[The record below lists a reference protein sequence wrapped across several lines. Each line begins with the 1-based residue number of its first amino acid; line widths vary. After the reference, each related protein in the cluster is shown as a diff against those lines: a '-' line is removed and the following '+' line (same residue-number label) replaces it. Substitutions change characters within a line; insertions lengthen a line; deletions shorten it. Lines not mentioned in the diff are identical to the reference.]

1 MSKSLVIVE
10 SPAKARTLKR
20 YLGNN
25 FDVKASVG
33 HIRDLPVNRL
43 GVDIEHDF
51 KPQYVTIKGKAK
63 IIADLK
69 KSAKLADAIYLA
81 PDPDREGEAI
91 AWHIAES
98 LKQAHKPIHRALF
111 HELTRKAILA
121 AIANSTAIDQKR
133 FEAQQARRILD
144 RLVGYQ
150 ISPLLWAKVRRGLSA
165 GRVQS
170 VAVRMI
176 CEREQEILTF
186 HPTEYW
192 TIEEQLI
199 GGEKGPFIAQLD
211 LIAGQKAKITNQTE
225 AEKIVTAL
233 QGLEHAV
240 QEIDKKKRQRRP
252 APPFIT
258 STLQQEANRKLRF
271 TAKKTMTLA
280 QKLYEGIE
288 LDSEGPTGLITYMRT
303 DSIRVN
309 DEAITKVR
317 TFINDTL
324 GADFLPA
331 KPVAY
336 KTAKS
341 AQDAHEAIRPT
352 DVSLTPEKLAARL
365 DKDLLELY
373 ALIWKRFVASQMTPA
388 VYDQT
393 TIIIAAGSYRLKAVG
408 SIMRFAGFMTLYVE
422 SADEEGRENGKMPG
436 NKTKSHTEQEM
447 QLPDLHAGDLLRVE
461 EITPKQHFTQ
471 PPPRYNEATLVKALE
486 ENGVGRPSTY
496 ASIISTIVDKDYV
509 RLAQRKFSP
518 TDLGTLVN
526 GLLVEHFPTVM
537 NVEFTALMETSLD
550 QVEEGAV
557 DWLELLKKFYGP
569 FSASLDEAQ
578 QRMKSVKQQAI
589 PTEIKCKLCNGTMMI
604 KWGRLGEF
612 LACENYPEC
621 KHTQNF
627 AKGEDGAIIPLEPA
641 EVEKSGEVCEKCG
654 RPMVYKHGRFGKF
667 LACSGYPACKHIRP
681 RSTGVACP
689 EKGCG
694 GEIVQKISKRGKPF
708 YGCSRYPHCQFAL
721 WDKPVP
727 RKCPRCGNQYLIEK
741 SGKNSAPRLRCPIS
755 SCNYSTASAT
765 AADNDDT

>member
-43 GVDIEHDF
+43 GVDVEHDF
-51 KPQYVTIKGKAK
+51 KPQYVTIKGKGK

-69 KSAKLADAIYLA
+69 KSAKQADAIYLA

-91 AWHIAES
+91 AWHIADC
-98 LKQAHKPIHRALF
+98 LKTANKPIHRALF
-111 HELTRKAILA
+111 PELTKKAILA
-121 AIANSTAIDQKR
+121 AIANSTAIDQKL

-150 ISPLLWAKVRRGLSA
+150 ISPLLWKKVRRGLSA

-176 CEREQEILTF
+176 CEREQEILSF
-186 HPTEYW
+186 RPEEYW
-192 TIEEQLI
+192 TIEELLQ
-199 GGEKGPFIAQLD
+199 GDGNDHFTAQLD
-211 LIAGQKAKITNQTE
+211 QVAGKKAKITNQAE
-225 AEKIVTAL
+225 AENIVTAL
-233 QGLEHAV
+233 RKLEHTI
-240 QEIDKKKRQRRP
+240 QKIDKKKRQRRP

-303 DSIRVN
+303 DSIRVS
-309 DEAITKVR
+309 DEAITGVR
-317 TFINDTL
+317 SFISDTF
-324 GADFLPA
+324 GPEFLPA
-331 KPVAY
+331 KPVVY
-336 KTAKS
+336 KTSKG
-341 AQDAHEAIRPT
+341 AQGAHEAIRPT
-352 DVSLTPEKLAARL
+352 DVNLTPEKLAARL

-373 ALIWKRFVASQMTPA
+373 ALIWKRFVASQMAPA

-393 TIIIAAGSYRLKAVG
+393 TIIIAAGSYQLKAVG
-408 SIMRFAGFMTLYVE
+408 SIIRFAGFMTLYVE
-422 SADEEGRENGKMPG
+422 STDEGGPANGKAPG
-436 NKTKSHTEQEM
+436 DETKHDGGHEM
-447 QLPDLHAGDLLRVE
+447 QLPDLNAGDRLQVKA
-461 EITPKQHFTQ
+461 ITPKQHFTQ

-496 ASIISTIVDKDYV
+496 ASIISTIVEKEYV
-509 RLAQRKFSP
+509 RLEQRKFFP

-537 NVEFTALMETSLD
+537 NVEFTALMESSLD
-550 QVEEGAV
+550 QVEEGRV
-557 DWLELLKKFYGP
+557 DWMELLKKFYVP
-569 FSASLDEAQ
+569 FSVSLDEAQ

-589 PTEIKCKLCNGTMMI
+589 PTEITCKLCKGRMMI
-604 KWGRLGEF
+604 KWGRMGEF

-621 KHTQNF
+621 KHSQNF
-627 AKGEDGAIIPLEPA
+627 TKGEDGTIIPLEPA
-641 EVEKSGEVCEKCG
+641 EAEESGEVCEKCG
-654 RPMVYKHGRFGKF
+654 RPMVYKQGRFGKF
-667 LACSGYPACKHIRP
+667 LACSGYPACRHIRP
-681 RSTGVACP
+681 QSTGVACP
-689 EKGCG
+689 EEGCS
-694 GEIVQKISKRGKPF
+694 GELVQKMSKRGKPF
-708 YGCSRYPHCQFAL
+708 YACSRYPQCQFAL

-727 RKCPRCGNQYLIEK
+727 RKCPLCGSGYLIEK
-741 SGKNSAPRLRCPIS
+741 SRKNSAPRLQCPNR
-755 SCNYSTASAT
+755 SCKYSAAPA
-765 AADNDDT
+765 AADSTDT

>member
-20 YLGNN
+20 YLGKN

-43 GVDIEHDF
+43 GVDIEHGF

-63 IIADLK
+63 IITDLK
-69 KSAKLADAIYLA
+69 KSAMQADAIYLA

-91 AWHIAES
+91 AWHIADC
-98 LKQAHKPIHRALF
+98 LKAANKPIHRALF
-111 HELTRKAILA
+111 HELTKKAILA
-121 AIANSTAIDQKR
+121 AITNSTAIDQKR

-150 ISPLLWAKVRRGLSA
+150 ISPLLWKKVRRGLSA

-176 CEREQEILTF
+176 CEREEEILSF
-186 HPTEYW
+186 QPVEYW
-192 TIEEQLI
+192 TIEEQLQ
-199 GGEKGPFIAQLD
+199 GSGNGLFTAQLD
-211 LIAGQKAKITNQTE
+211 KIAGKKAKITNQAE
-225 AEKIVTAL
+225 ADQIVTAL

-240 QEIDKKKRQRRP
+240 QKIDKKKRQRRP

-288 LDSEGPTGLITYMRT
+288 LGDDGPTGLITYMRT

-309 DEAITKVR
+309 DDALQNVR
-317 TFINDTL
+317 SFIK
-324 GADFLPA
+324 GAFGDDYLPA
-331 KPVAY
+331 KPVVY
-336 KTAKS
+336 KTSKA

-352 DVSLTPEKLAARL
+352 DVTLTPEKLAARL
-365 DKDLLELY
+365 DKDLLSLY
-373 ALIWKRFVASQMTPA
+373 SLIWKRFVASQMASA

-393 TIIIAAGSYRLKAVG
+393 TISITAGDYLLKAVG
-408 SIMRFAGFMTLYVE
+408 TIMRFAGFMTLYVE
-422 SADEEGRENGKMPG
+422 SSDEGGPDNGKTTAGKAMSDG
-436 NKTKSHTEQEM
+436 SQEM
-447 QLPDLHAGDLLRVE
+447 QLPDLKSGDRLRVKA
-461 EITPKQHFTQ
+461 ITPKQHFTQ

-496 ASIISTIVDKDYV
+496 ASIISTIVEKEYV
-509 RLAQRKFSP
+509 RLEQRKFSP
-518 TDLGTLVN
+518 TDLGKLVN
-526 GLLVEHFPTVM
+526 GLLVEHFPAVM

-550 QVEEGAV
+550 QVEEGQV

-569 FSASLDEAQ
+569 FSVSLEEAQ
-578 QRMKSVKQQAI
+578 QRMKSIKQQAI
-589 PTEIKCKLCNGTMMI
+589 PTEITCKLCKGRMLI
-604 KWGRLGEF
+604 KWGRMGEF

-621 KHTQNF
+621 KHSQNF
-627 AKGEDGAIIPLEPA
+627 TRGADGEIIPLEPA
-641 EVEKSGEVCEKCG
+641 EAEESGEVCEKCG
-654 RPMVYKHGRFGKF
+654 RPMVYKQGRFGKF
-667 LACSGYPACKHIRP
+667 LACSGYPACRHIRP
-681 RSTGVACP
+681 QSTGVTCP
-689 EKGCG
+689 EKGCN
-694 GEIVQKISKRGKPF
+694 GELVQKISKRGKPF
-708 YGCSRYPHCQFAL
+708 YGCNRYPQCQFAL

-727 RKCPRCGNQYLIEK
+727 RKCPLCDSLYLIEK
-741 SGKNSAPRLRCPIS
+741 SRKNSAPRLQCPNR
-755 SCNYSTASAT
+755 SCSYSTT
-765 AADNDDT
+765 PVAAEKDDTR